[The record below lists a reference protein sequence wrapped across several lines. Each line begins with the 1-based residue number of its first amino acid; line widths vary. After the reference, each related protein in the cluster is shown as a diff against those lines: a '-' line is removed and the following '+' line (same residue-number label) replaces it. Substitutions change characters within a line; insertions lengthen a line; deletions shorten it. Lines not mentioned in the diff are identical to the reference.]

1 MGGGQRQIASL
12 YINKNGTNKQ
22 LNNAYANING
32 SKKEIYGRIS
42 YHNYGEYKLTTDGN
56 KMWDLVEDTPRY
68 ESIGSSD
75 CYISTYTSSS
85 GDEDVDA
92 EFFLSRSYTF
102 DHNTKKIKLNSP
114 VITVAYTDLTNRTSN
129 SQYSGYYAILHSG
142 RDEAIIDWSSPYV
155 PDSPSRVHYDWYLL
169 YLEHFVQ
176 QYDSTK
182 KANLYVKYR
191 YDYFELSYYNTPYY
205 LWKYRFQRSILTQNK
220 NDYTASSDSVIDADY
235 KYSSSTYSSSSMAAE
250 YVYRYNGTTY

>member
-12 YINKNGTNKQ
+12 YINNDGTNKQ

-56 KMWDLVEDTPRY
+56 KMWDLVETEMRCT
-68 ESIGSSD
+68 GM
-75 CYISTYTSSS
+75 STEDYPIYRYTSDS

-92 EFFLSRSYTF
+92 EFYVARSYNF
-102 DHNTKKIKLNSP
+102 NHSTKKITLNNPSLVP
-114 VITVAYTDLTNRTSN
+114 YTELTNRSTN
-129 SQYSGYYAILHSG
+129 NRYSGYYAILAGG
-142 RDEAIIDWSSPYV
+142 RGDNTCIDWSSQYA
-155 PDSPSRVHYDWYLL
+155 PSAPSYAHYAWYLL
-169 YLEHFVQ
+169 YLLRYSPSQLE
-176 QYDSTK
+176 D
-182 KANLYVKYR
+182 LYVKYR

-235 KYSSSTYSSSSMAAE
+235 KYSSSTYSSSSMATE